1 MTTITAPSEEQV
13 ERIVKEL
20 APDVVRIRF
29 TPERDWSDHPSV
41 NFRVLLSDDAARRD
55 RLHVVTKKVR
65 DRIEELGLREA
76 GVIPYVR
83 FRSVSEQ
90 EQLKELWWA

>member
-13 ERIVKEL
+13 ERIVKDL

-29 TPERDWSDHPSV
+29 TPERDWSDHPSIDV
-41 NFRVLLSDDAARRD
+41 RVLLSDEAARRG
-55 RLHVVTKKVR
+55 RLHTVTRKVR
-65 DRIEELGLREA
+65 DRIEEFGLWEA

-90 EQLKELWWA
+90 AQLRERSWD